1 LEFSDVVSIVALI
14 VSLAS
19 ASFSAWFGLR
29 DRARIKTDSTYFPAS
44 EDSAGPPGI
53 LIRIAN
59 HGRRP
64 VYLKN
69 LYYNYGGREGSAIVE
84 GFWES
89 EGLVDGRLAEGR
101 DYEHFINSD
110 DDTRLRSENGLPAR
124 DIFFEDS
131 LARRHYVKHAR
142 EHLRRLFRDVP
153 DA

>member
-1 LEFSDVVSIVALI
+1 MEFSNVIAVVALM
-14 VSLAS
+14 VSLAT

-29 DRARIKTDSTYFPAS
+29 DRARIKTGSTYFPPS
-44 EDSAGPPGI
+44 EDSEGPPGI

-64 VYLKN
+64 IYLKN
-69 LYYNYGGREGSAIVE
+69 LYYDYGGREGSAIVE

-101 DYEHFINSD
+101 EYEHYINSD
-110 DDTRLRSENGLPAR
+110 DDTRLQSENGVPAR

-131 LARRHYVKHAR
+131 LARRYNVKHAR
-142 EHLRRLFRDVP
+142 ENLRRLFRDVP

>member
-1 LEFSDVVSIVALI
+1 MEFSNVIAIVALLVAL
-14 VSLAS
+14 VSAG
-19 ASFSAWFGLR
+19 FSAWFGLR

-44 EDSAGPPGI
+44 EDSVGPPGI
-53 LIRIAN
+53 SIRIAN

-64 VYLKN
+64 IYLKN
-69 LYYNYGGREGSAIVE
+69 LYYDYGGREGNALVE

-101 DYEHFINSD
+101 EYEHFIDSD
-110 DDTRLRSENGLPAR
+110 DDTRLKSENGVPAR

-131 LARRHYVKHAR
+131 LARRYYVKQAR
-142 EHLRRLFRDVP
+142 ENLRRLFEDVP